1 MTKFYTFLLLVFS
14 LTAAAQEFPKTNSST
29 NVDSL
34 KLYPNPAYDDT
45 VHLTTKKNDAKA
57 IVVYDIFGTEVLRDR
72 ITSTSLNISN
82 LSPGV
87 YILQVTENK
96 IKMTRKL
103 VVK

>member
-1 MTKFYTFLLLVFS
+1 MTKFYTFFLLIFS
-14 LTAAAQEFPKTNSST
+14 LTAAAQEFPTTNSST
-29 NVDSL
+29 TIDSF

-45 VHLTTKKNDAKA
+45 VYLTTKKNDVKD

-72 ITSTSLNISN
+72 ITSTSLNISK

-96 IKMTRKL
+96 IKITRKL